1 MLAVSATLKPP
12 VVHKTEYEKLK
23 TKLQR
28 STIGYGTA
36 IASSYFITQGA
47 AEGVSAT
54 LGAVTSLTYLKTL
67 SKHVDD
73 IETPHFQKQIL
84 IPVGAA
90 IFERMWNHAPFS
102 FDFDYGATFIGFL
115 AYKFALSNVLYET
128 VRGMMIGDSEAYY
141 DTEEKKYNDLSDW
154 NNKDGEVD
162 IFQEKTDNTSS
173 KTQSPNIDE
182 DGENYPI

>member
-1 MLAVSATLKPP
+1 MYSIHMLAVSAILKPP

-67 SKHVDD
+67 SKHVDE

-115 AYKFALSNVLYET
+115 AYKFALTNVLYDV
-128 VRGMMIGDSEAYY
+128 VREMLIEDSDNFYN
-141 DTEEKKYNDLSDW
+141 TEEKEYIDYD
-154 NNKDGEVD
+154 DA
-162 IFQEKTDNTSS
+162 SS
-173 KTQSPNIDE
+173 YKKL
-182 DGENYPI
+182 